1 MTAYTATLAHVLEHA
16 EQALEALVVNH
27 GRPAEA
33 AQRAR
38 DEARAACCHL
48 RAALEGYPLP
58 APAAALL
65 ELDAALA
72 ALRDRK
78 PQAAIERLGYAVN
91 GLREEVRTQAGVKE
105 GAAA

>member
-1 MTAYTATLAHVLEHA
+1 MTVYTSTLAHVLEHA
-16 EQALEALVVNH
+16 EQALEALVVDH

-38 DEARAACCHL
+38 DEASAACCHL

-65 ELDAALA
+65 ELDAALSALRGKGNASA
-72 ALRDRK
+72 ALQIRS
-78 PQAAIERLGYAVN
+78 AIS
-91 GLREEVRTQAGVKE
+91 GLKAEVEFQGRPVLAQAG
-105 GAAA
+105 